1 MPAIDAGYSNLLPII
16 RGHGP
21 LLRNLMAV
29 NLTLGIYLLP

>member
-1 MPAIDAGYSNLLPII
+1 MPASGAISGRI

-29 NLTLGIYLLP
+29 NLMLGIYLLP